1 MRRRCPAGTSRP
13 GCGRSWAAGW
23 SAGPSWA
30 PGPTTAS
37 SGWTSR
43 PGRPCWPRSTPATA
57 GTGWGPSSRRW
68 PCWPRAAWPACP
80 GPTCADDALLYGVY
94 SFEPGARKAPAD
106 LDARDGR
113 AAAAFAAA
121 LHAFGP
127 DEAGAAG
134 GALGPANPACFSV
147 ADQLALI
154 EERLGSFEAAAADP
168 GCAAEVRALAR
179 ALDLRAA
186 VARLVARAT
195 AGLTPDEVA
204 RALPRAARRLTTS
217 DFGPHNFLFGDRG
230 LTVVDFEGAG
240 WDDPARMVMGF
251 VAHAGSDGL
260 PPPAAEAFL
269 GAYAAA
275 RGLSAAEVARFERVG
290 RLADVEWAT
299 VYAEAMTP
307 AAIAPKRFGIA
318 GFDVSAH
325 LAACV
330 TRTQGAAGPRRARR
344 RLPVPAPR
352 PRAGLTKLYP
362 AAAGPDRPRE
372 VGRARSASRATPARL
387 APTRRPSPCA

>member
-1 MRRRCPAGTSRP
+1 MPRGDVEARVRAELGLRVV
-13 GCGRSWAAGW
+13 
-23 SAGPSWA
+23 
-30 PGPTTAS
+30 
-37 SGWTSR
+37 GWTELGTGTNNRLFRLDVADGPPLLAKVYARDRWDRLGTEFPALALLAARGVAGVPRAVPAQRRPPLRRLLLRAGRAEGAGR
-43 PGRPCWPRSTPATA
+43 PGR
-57 GTGWGPSSRRW
+57 G
-68 PCWPRAAWPACP
+68 
-80 GPTCADDALLYGVY
+80 
-94 SFEPGARKAPAD
+94 
-106 LDARDGR
+106 DGR

-127 DEAGAAG
+127 DEAGDAG

-204 RALPRAARRLTTS
+204 RVLPRAARRLTTS

-260 PPPAAEAFL
+260 PLPVAEAFL

-290 RLADVEWAT
+290 RLADVEWVT

-318 GFDVSAH
+318 GFDVPAH

-330 TRTQGAAGPRRARR
+330 TR
-344 RLPVPAPR
+344 L
-352 PRAGLTKLYP
+352 
-362 AAAGPDRPRE
+362 RE
-372 VGRARSASRATPARL
+372 RL
-387 APTRRPSPCA
+387 ARAERGDGYRFPPPGRR

>member
-1 MRRRCPAGTSRP
+1 MTPSSTASTPSSRARGRRR
-13 GCGRSWAAGW
+13 
-23 SAGPSWA
+23 
-30 PGPTTAS
+30 PT
-37 SGWTSR
+37 WTR
-43 PGRPCWPRSTPATA
+43 ATA
-57 GTGWGPSSRRW
+57 GPPPPSPPRCTRSARTRRAR
-68 PCWPRAAWPACP
+68 RA
-80 GPTCADDALLYGVY
+80 
-94 SFEPGARKAPAD
+94 R
-106 LDARDGR
+106 R
-113 AAAAFAAA
+113 A
-121 LHAFGP
+121 
-127 DEAGAAG
+127 
-134 GALGPANPACFSV
+134 ALGPANPACFSV

-204 RALPRAARRLTTS
+204 RVLPRAARRLTTS

-251 VAHAGSDGL
+251 VAHAGSAGL

-275 RGLSAAEVARFERVG
+275 RGLPAAEVARFERVG
-290 RLADVEWAT
+290 RLADVEWVT

-307 AAIAPKRFGIA
+307 AAIVPKRFGLA
-318 GFDVSAH
+318 GFDVPAH
-325 LAACV
+325 LTACS
-330 TRTQGAAGPRRARR
+330 TR
-344 RLPVPAPR
+344 L
-352 PRAGLTKLYP
+352 
-362 AAAGPDRPRE
+362 RE
-372 VGRARSASRATPARL
+372 RL
-387 APTRRPSPCA
+387 ARAERGDGYRFPPPGRR